1 MKTKYGQLGTWHPW
15 VAVAMAG
22 IGISGTLLAQGP
34 PGKTAEFK
42 NGKFEATLG
51 GVACSAALGSP
62 GSNLQFF
69 PNNNQ
74 MFGAHYSEP
83 NCQIRFA
90 LMSVKG
96 PGKYGKTNI
105 FNLSMNWGPTQKAWN
120 FNRQK
125 DDCTFTFTRLDE
137 GGAEGSVACAGT
149 GPLSA
154 ATFTAAP

>member
-1 MKTKYGQLGTWHPW
+1 MKTKYRKLRTWHAG
-15 VAVAMAG
+15 VAVAMAW
-22 IGISGTLLAQGP
+22 IGILPQLLAQGP

-42 NGKFEATLG
+42 RGKFEATLG

-62 GSNLQFF
+62 GSNLQFY

-74 MFGAHYSEP
+74 MFAAHYSEP

-96 PGKYGKTNI
+96 PGKYGKTNL
-105 FNLSMNWGPTQKAWN
+105 FNFSMNWGPTQKAWN

-125 DDCTFTFTRLDE
+125 DDCTFTLTRLDE
-137 GGAEGSVACAGT
+137 GGAEGSVACTGT
-149 GPLSA
+149 GPLTT
-154 ATFTAAP
+154 ATFNAVP